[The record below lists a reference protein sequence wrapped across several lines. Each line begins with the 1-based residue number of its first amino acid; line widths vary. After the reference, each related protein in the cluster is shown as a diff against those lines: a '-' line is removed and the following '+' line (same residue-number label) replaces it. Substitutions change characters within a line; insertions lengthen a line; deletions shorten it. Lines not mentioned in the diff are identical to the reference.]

1 MKIYKII
8 LIFLLFFQVSC
19 GYKIVNK
26 VDNFKFKI
34 IDYKLTGE
42 KKVSNILEKNFKRFE
57 DNDVVSKSN
66 FIIHADNEVNKSI
79 TSKNNSG
86 DALSYDLKILITIK
100 IYENGNLLSEKKY
113 NESTSY
119 DNLDSKFEL
128 KQYENILLKD
138 LTNQMVIKINN
149 HLNSIK

>member
-1 MKIYKII
+1 MKIFKII
-8 LIFLLFFQVSC
+8 LIFIFFFQVSC

-26 VDNFKFKI
+26 LDNFKFKI

-42 KKVSNILEKNFKRFE
+42 KKINNILEKNFKRFE
-57 DNDVVSKSN
+57 DNDVISKSD
-66 FIIHADNEVNKSI
+66 FIIHANNEVNKSI
-79 TSKNNSG
+79 TSKNTSG
-86 DALSYDLKILITIK
+86 EALSYDLKISIIIK
-100 IYENGNLLSEKKY
+100 IYEDGNLLSEKEF

-128 KQYENILLKD
+128 KQYENILLQD

>member
-1 MKIYKII
+1 MKILKII
-8 LIFLLFFQVSC
+8 LIFLFFFQVSC
-19 GYKIVNK
+19 GYKIVNNLQ
-26 VDNFKFKI
+26 NFKFKI

-42 KKVSNILEKNFKRFE
+42 KKINNILEKNFKRFE
-57 DNDVVSKSN
+57 DNDVISKSD
-66 FIIHADNEVNKSI
+66 FIIHANNEVNKSI
-79 TSKNNSG
+79 TSKNTSG

-128 KQYENILLKD
+128 KQYENILLQD
-138 LTNQMVIKINN
+138 LTNQMIIKINN

>member
-42 KKVSNILEKNFKRFE
+42 KKINNILEKNFKRFE
-57 DNDVVSKSN
+57 NSDAISTSD
-66 FIIHADNEVNKSI
+66 FIIHANNEINKST
-79 TSKNNSG
+79 TSKNTAG
-86 DALSYDLKILITIK
+86 EALSYDLRISIIIE
-100 IYENGNLLSEKKY
+100 IYENGSLLNEITF

-128 KQYENILLKD
+128 KQYENILIQD
-138 LTNQMVIKINN
+138 LTDQMVIKINN
-149 HLNSIK
+149 HLNSLK